1 MTVGTGEGTPFST
14 GQVMTIFRSRKRPEA
29 EAAYVQT
36 AEQMEAA
43 ARAMPGFVDF
53 KVFVAEDGERV
64 SLITFDS
71 PAAQQAWRDDPRH
84 RLAQQQGRDD
94 FYLEYSIQ
102 VGACGYVS
110 QLVPPDRVTTSPGWS
125 GGSRRSPTLRWFSL
139 RSALTGTGG
148 QVSPLVARALSGAD
162 RAGPGPAERPGDGGE
177 PR

>member
-1 MTVGTGEGTPFST
+1 MGAGSPFTT

-29 EAAYVQT
+29 ETAYAQT

-71 PAAQQAWRDDPRH
+71 PATQQAWRDHPGH

-110 QLVPPDRVTTSPGWS
+110 RWS
-125 GGSRRSPTLRWFSL
+125 RPT
-139 RSALTGTGG
+139 G
-148 QVSPLVARALSGAD
+148 
-162 RAGPGPAERPGDGGE
+162 
-177 PR
+177 

>member
-1 MTVGTGEGTPFST
+1 MTVGAGEGSVFGT

-29 EAAYVQT
+29 EAAYAET

-71 PAAQQAWRDDPRH
+71 PAAQRAWRDDPRH
-84 RLAQQQGRDD
+84 RLAKQQGLDD

-102 VGACGYVS
+102 VGACDYVS
-110 QLVPPDRVTTSPGWS
+110 QWS
-125 GGSRRSPTLRWFSL
+125 RPT
-139 RSALTGTGG
+139 G
-148 QVSPLVARALSGAD
+148 
-162 RAGPGPAERPGDGGE
+162 
-177 PR
+177 

>member
-1 MTVGTGEGTPFST
+1 MTVTVGEGAGTPFTT

-64 SLITFDS
+64 SLITFES
-71 PAAQQAWRDDPRH
+71 PATQQAWRDHPRH

-110 QLVPPDRVTTSPGWS
+110 RWS
-125 GGSRRSPTLRWFSL
+125 RP
-139 RSALTGTGG
+139 
-148 QVSPLVARALSGAD
+148 SG
-162 RAGPGPAERPGDGGE
+162 
-177 PR
+177 